1 MIILD
6 TDHISILQRTP
17 SEAAYRLTERLDD
30 ANDED
35 IRTTIVTAEE
45 QFRSWLDC
53 IRVAKAPNDEVRPY
67 SRFAGMIKFYRDW
80 DVLLFDETAVAHF
93 DRLRQL
99 KIRIGTMDLKIA
111 SIALANNA
119 VLLTSNR
126 RDFERV
132 PDLKFEDWVHA

>member
-67 SRFAGMIKFYRDW
+67 S
-80 DVLLFDETAVAHF
+80 
-93 DRLRQL
+93 
-99 KIRIGTMDLKIA
+99 
-111 SIALANNA
+111 
-119 VLLTSNR
+119 
-126 RDFERV
+126 
-132 PDLKFEDWVHA
+132 